1 MEKVPD
7 EEGLIGVTDV
17 LKLMSISKNTLL
29 KLSKEDETFPRSIQI
44 IEGKEIGSGF
54 NGTKRW
60 VKSELK
66 DWLESKRT

>member
-1 MEKVPD
+1 MEKVTD
-7 EEGLIGVTDV
+7 EEVLIGVTDV

-44 IEGKEIGSGF
+44 VAGKEIGSGF

-66 DWLESKRT
+66 DWLESKRS